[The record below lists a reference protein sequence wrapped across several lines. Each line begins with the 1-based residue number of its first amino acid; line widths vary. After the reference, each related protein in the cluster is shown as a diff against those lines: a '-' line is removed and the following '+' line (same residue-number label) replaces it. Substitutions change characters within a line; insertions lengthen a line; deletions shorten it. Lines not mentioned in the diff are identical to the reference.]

1 MTRDKGIPRGRQG
14 TVGVEFSWYLLLF
27 HAFPALPPGRLVGW
41 SGSVPAET

>member
-14 TVGVEFSWYLLLF
+14 TVGVEFSWYLLF
-27 HAFPALPPGRLVGW
+27 HAFPALPPGRLVGR